1 MQAKWRETAPIQA
14 MDMPVPASPDSPKEA
29 EPHQPTQAAA
39 DAEVC
44 RREGIRLFRSRKYEA
59 AASKYTVGLSERPDD
74 YRLWSGRAAC
84 RAALKDWARCWQDAL
99 HATQLR
105 PDAVKGWLLL
115 AKALWREDM
124 PVVAKHTLMEALR
137 CHPGNPELLALNSEI
152 DRHCPG
158 GRSRGASAHSRISAL
173 KMDASTA
180 ALDRVSSPGST
191 TSTTPPGSSRS
202 RSCSRSSCASVST
215 RTPSPGSLKLPPAP
229 HNPWRPGSSAGV
241 ASASSASSRPQSAS
255 SCRPPRSG
263 AATPLPAVPVR
274 PRAADAEAAAH
285 GALAGLRQ
293 RSVSLKRLG

>member
-1 MQAKWRETAPIQA
+1 MQVERRETASFQA
-14 MDMPVPASPDSPKEA
+14 MAMAVVAGPGSAKAEAAEA
-29 EPHQPTQAAA
+29 EA
-39 DAEVC
+39 DAC
-44 RREGIRLFRSRKYEA
+44 RREATRLFRARKYEA
-59 AASKYTVGLSERPDD
+59 AASKYTQGLAAQPGDH
-74 YRLWSGRAAC
+74 RLWSGRAAC

-99 HATQLR
+99 HTTQLN

-124 PVVAKHTLMEALR
+124 PVVAKHTLVEALR

-158 GRSRGASAHSRISAL
+158 GRSRGGSAAVPRASAL
-173 KMDASTA
+173 KTDAPAA
-180 ALDRVSSPGST
+180 ALDRVTSPAST

-229 HNPWRPGSSAGV
+229 HNPRRPGSSAGA
-241 ASASSASSRPQSAS
+241 ASAGSAPSRPLSAS
-255 SCRPPRSG
+255 SC
-263 AATPLPAVPVR
+263 ATALPAVPL
-274 PRAADAEAAAH
+274 RARAVDADGGGVQ

-293 RSVSLKRLG
+293 RSASLKRLG